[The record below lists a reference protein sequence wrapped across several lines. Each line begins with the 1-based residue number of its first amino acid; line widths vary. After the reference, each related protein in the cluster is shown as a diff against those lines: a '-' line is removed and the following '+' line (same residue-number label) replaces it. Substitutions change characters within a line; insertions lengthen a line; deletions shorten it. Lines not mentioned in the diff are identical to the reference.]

1 MQARNRGIVTGII
14 GGALGK
20 FISLAAPF
28 VVMPAMLRYLGEAD
42 FGVWMTAVSLT
53 SAAMFLDFG
62 IGNGLL
68 TRLSRAFGLG
78 DYVTMRSYIVS
89 AYVALTVVAV
99 VLGISLV
106 VVYVIVNSGWVSF
119 TYQVTANFLAIAAAC
134 IFTFIFGIP
143 ASVIQRVML
152 ACQKTW
158 MSNVWQIM
166 AALLSV
172 VLCLLSIWL
181 KMASWMVVLAYAL
194 PPIVM
199 MFCSAFWFFSKH
211 LELKPKLTEFSRA
224 YSFDL
229 LSIGSRFFVLSIFTS
244 IALNIDNFI
253 IAQRLGVEAVT
264 EYSVPARLAGLLG
277 LVVNVLFMPLWAA
290 NGEALA
296 KNDYVW
302 LRQTMMKMSFL
313 GGGAIL
319 ILSILLIALST
330 PILNLWMGRSF
341 EGQEANI
348 AALCLLSFFMAV
360 TSPFNMLLNS
370 AGDLRVQVMAWS
382 LFLLVTVLA
391 KYWFISGQT
400 VWVVPLISALAYLF
414 IISPFVA
421 LSARRIVRG

>member
-1 MQARNRGIVTGII
+1 MQTRNRGIVTGII
-14 GGALGK
+14 GGVLGK
-20 FISLAAPF
+20 SISLVAPF
-28 VVMPAMLRYLGEAD
+28 VIMPAMLRYLGEAG

-62 IGNGLL
+62 VGNGLL

-78 DYVTMRSYIVS
+78 DYATMRSYIVS
-89 AYVALTVVAV
+89 AYITLTVVAV
-99 VLGISLV
+99 VLGLILV
-106 VVYVIVNSGWVSF
+106 VFGIVFNREWLGF
-119 TYQVTANFLAIAAAC
+119 TTQITADSLAIVAAC

-158 MSNVWQIM
+158 LTNVWQIM

-172 VLCLLSIWL
+172 VLCLVAIWL
-181 KMASWMVVLAYAL
+181 KMAGWMVVLAYAF
-194 PPIVM
+194 PPIAM
-199 MFCSAFWFFSKH
+199 MLCSAFWFFSKH

-224 YSFDL
+224 YSLDL
-229 LSIGSRFFVLSIFTS
+229 VSIGSRFFVLSIFTS

-253 IAQRLGVEAVT
+253 IAQQLGVEAVT

-277 LVVNVLFMPLWAA
+277 LVVNILFMPLWAA

-296 KNDYVW
+296 KKDYVW

-313 GGGAIL
+313 GGCTIFFA
-319 ILSILLIALST
+319 SIFLIALSG

-341 EGQEANI
+341 EGQEANM

-370 AGDLRVQVMAWS
+370 AGELKVQVIVWS
-382 LFLLVTVLA
+382 LFLFVTVIA
-391 KYWFISGQT
+391 KYWLVSEQT

-414 IISPFVA
+414 IISPFVI
-421 LSARRIVRG
+421 LRARKVVRK